1 MVRRLALVAP
11 ACLQRRLDQAFF
23 EFGDNRIEVDR
34 LPVWRLCWRGARLR
48 NSWLYGGGRNRGGGG
63 RGEQVPGRPPWRV
76 ERVQQVG
83 GDADRAYG
91 RASGLCGHRT
101 EGGALGGVAL
111 AVLAAFALLPVLG
124 PAPVIPTVTATLR
137 GEGQPLIVSARYD
150 ATSQRLSVR
159 RNEGPGA
166 GQGNDYQLWLIPAG
180 QTPVPLGLIR
190 EADLTIELAS
200 LPAGTTLA
208 VSLEPAG
215 GSPTGQP
222 TGPVLISTVIPE
234 A

>member
-1 MVRRLALVAP
+1 MSEDRDMPAPEMEGRDGMAAEYVLGTLPLPDRLEAERLIASDPSFAALVDAWTARLAPLNDDYAAIPPPPGV
-11 ACLQRRLDQAFF
+11 LGRT
-23 EFGDNRIEVDR
+23 E
-34 LPVWRLCWRGARLR
+34 ARLFPVAAEKPAR
-48 NSWLYGGGRNRGGGG
+48 WRFWL
-63 RGEQVPGRPPWRV
+63 
-76 ERVQQVG
+76 
-83 GDADRAYG
+83 
-91 RASGLCGHRT
+91 
-101 EGGALGGVAL
+101 GALGGVAL

-180 QTPVPLGLIR
+180 QAPVPLGLIR